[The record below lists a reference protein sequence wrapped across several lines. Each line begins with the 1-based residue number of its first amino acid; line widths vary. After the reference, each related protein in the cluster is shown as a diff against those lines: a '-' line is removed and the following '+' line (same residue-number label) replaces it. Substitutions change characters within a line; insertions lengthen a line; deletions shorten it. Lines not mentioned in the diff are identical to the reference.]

1 MREINPSNLLQ
12 SIYSGNMNR
21 PLSLSSSRT
30 AAAASATA
38 VVLAVAVATTAF
50 RMGYHRAKTNLLR
63 QMFSATS
70 GCILLQDVRD
80 LNDNNNNN
88 NNNSNDHSTATTTT
102 VVIPAPRRFG
112 ACIKLKPDQY
122 VTYRTLHDHVWD
134 QVQQR
139 LYDSHIRNF
148 TIYYHAET
156 STLYQHFEWIGHWMA
171 YHEAAASSKHL
182 SGWLSVAEEQAL
194 LDADFQA
201 IAHDPVTREWWN
213 KCEPC
218 QEPFSQWYQQQEPQK
233 HQVLPSEGNTTGD
246 WWAPLECV
254 CHLGHY
260 PIAYST
266 QTTDPDF
273 VPLSSSS

>member
-1 MREINPSNLLQ
+1 
-12 SIYSGNMNR
+12 MNR
-21 PLSLSSSRT
+21 PLSLSLSR
-30 AAAASATA
+30 AAAATSATA
-38 VVLAVAVATTAF
+38 VVVVVTVVVATTAF

-63 QMFSATS
+63 QIFSATS
-70 GCILLQDVRD
+70 GCILLQDNSD
-80 LNDNNNNN
+80 HNNNNE
-88 NNNSNDHSTATTTT
+88 NSTTTT
-102 VVIPAPRRFG
+102 VVIPAPRRFAPRRFG

-122 VTYRTLHDHVWD
+122 VTYRTLHDQVWD

-148 TIYYHAET
+148 TIHYHAET

-171 YHEAAASSKHL
+171 FHEAASKHSSWLL
-182 SGWLSVAEEQAL
+182 SGTDEHAL
-194 LDADFQA
+194 LDADFHA

-218 QEPFSQWYQQQEPQK
+218 QEPFSQWYQQQEQQK

-273 VPLSSSS
+273 VPLPSSSS